1 MTGLFTSIAAVAGKD
16 IRSEVRTRY
25 GITAL
30 GLFVITTVS
39 LVVFAIADES
49 VHRPLAAALI
59 WVIMFYTSMTGLGRA
74 FISEEERGTS
84 LFLRLQAPTMAVY
97 FGKLLVN
104 IALALVSNVLAIA
117 LIAIF
122 MPSISIGSWTVV
134 LTSVIIGSIG
144 LASVL
149 SIVSAIV
156 AKAGTRN
163 PLLPVLAFPL
173 LVPLIM
179 PGVNAVL
186 AGLAGLSL
194 TESMGDILLM
204 TSYAGLVIVASVFVF
219 DVVWTE

>member
-122 MPSISIGSWTVV
+122 MPSISIGWTVV